1 MSLSDQSQQWYPT
14 SVQVTVLQ
22 ARSLR
27 IKGKNGTNDAYA
39 IMQVAKDK
47 FATSV
52 AEKSVAPVWKEEA
65 TFELPLFH
73 NGNTEKCTLH
83 VHVMHR
89 ALVGPDK
96 LLGQAVINLLELS
109 EVKSRNKTEWHKL
122 LDKAGKP
129 DKDRGEVLVDIQ
141 FMKNNLTAS
150 MFDLSATDKPRSR
163 LRKFKDKVRGKKEGL
178 SDSASAVVPSFT
190 QVLTDSEGEGEGVGK
205 GSADKEEQKKKNK
218 LKSLFSPKSNLQC
231 HGLSQS
237 MSVLGP
243 LPENNSSLSGSRST
257 GLNVD
262 SSEGKNK
269 FKFLTHKRT
278 GSSLSLGRSKI
289 PAPLAEQSNLC
300 INGTHMYTEEPQ
312 PRSTRTGSNFSL
324 ASSGHGSMED
334 LRKAQGRKSSG
345 TSMDSFRAL
354 KKPSPWAEEEERVT
368 MDEEKKRKE
377 EQESKKLDEE
387 ERIRKEEQEK
397 RRITEE
403 EGEEIRLEEEQD
415 DRSLKV
421 EGEERVWKEDQE
433 KWRLE
438 EKRREMEE
446 QEKWEKEERIRRE
459 EHERMR
465 REDILRKED
474 ERKMRHLEER
484 LKREKDERIKEEEE
498 RIRREQNEE
507 DMQREEEDRKM
518 REEEEVERRRGEERM
533 KREAEERM
541 KREEDRLRKE
551 EEEEMRIEEEEQ
563 RMKRE
568 EDRLRK
574 EEEERMKKEE
584 DRLRKEEEE
593 ERMKREDDR
602 VRKEEEEERR
612 RRIEEEE
619 QRMKREAEEE
629 RMKMEEDRLR
639 KEEEEEER
647 MKREEDRLRKEEE
660 EERMKRE
667 EDRLRKE
674 EEEERMKREEEE
686 ERRRI
691 EEGEERMK
699 REAEEERMKRKD
711 RLRKEEEEERR
722 RRIEE
727 EEQRMKRE
735 AEEERMTREE
745 DRLRKEE
752 EEERRRRI
760 EKEEERMKREE
771 DRLRKEEEEEEERR
785 RIEEG
790 EERMKR
796 EEDRVRKEEEEER
809 RIEEEEERMKREED
823 RLRKEEEEE
832 RMKREEDRLRKEEE
846 EERMKREEDRV
857 RKEEEEE
864 RRIEEEEQRI
874 KREEDGLRKEER
886 KIREEEERVRKA
898 AEEDWLR
905 EEMGIKRMEERIKRE
920 EEDRLRKEEELRKIM
935 EKEKRLREEED
946 DMRRKE
952 KEQRKMRNEEERR
965 IEQEMLRKEEAE
977 RTRLEEE
984 REEEK
989 RRDEEQRKLME
1000 AKERFRLDEENMKKE
1015 QLRGQEEKMTE
1026 KEKKTNAQ
1034 MEEKRRHEEVRVKL
1048 EEVEQQMKQN
1058 REAEAIV
1065 CNNPFEEV
1073 SPTTSC
1079 DDTSSNNP
1087 FEETPTTSSTRCRTN
1102 KVSAVKPRPSSW
1114 VNPSQPSVSS
1124 NPFLSSLSPEIES
1137 SMDSPSVDGET
1148 RGAQDPSTDLME
1160 KKDPAPL
1167 PPNNQRW
1174 ARMDN
1179 WPSKGNAHSVTVN
1192 LTQTKPTKQPPPPR
1206 RQSSTSLVGYGD
1218 DQESVSGQ
1226 DHSSIRM
1233 DKGTA
1238 PDRPSQAPSQTQR
1251 NQSMTRVNLGHKD
1264 IVGASMSKV
1273 SQRVVQMIT
1282 PLRSSYTATTEH
1294 TCGNQPEQHMPSATG
1309 GLRVAKH
1316 NKGPAPS
1323 RPQYPPGKTMP
1334 KVDVLD
1340 KQLNSEEQDSLVE
1353 FDPNNPFAEDCRM
1366 EKSSGH
1372 GEEQRLTGEHQESL
1386 DSHNHQSCTSTEE
1399 NPGSMQNSVVGDSME
1414 LPTPDVLIA
1423 EDGSCPI
1430 KNTLAKRVC
1439 APLPPL
1445 KKTSTSREEDT
1456 GKQSSVKLQSPG
1468 ASSLS
1473 KLSSS
1478 ISEKMQ
1484 NRSVGVALTCVT
1496 IAQPPCVPSPA
1507 PSFLP
1512 QTKSLKGS
1520 GGRSDCPPQTS
1531 SLPDQRT
1538 LLQAGAVSSIAEH
1551 CSGEEAGGRGDRPIS
1566 STRRP
1571 HPVKPLSSLENQP
1584 ASNIQEG
1591 QAGISTGFLSVL
1603 QEKIKVKDTG
1613 VKGQYSQLTQEELIS
1628 LVVKQQDQLSKRD
1641 NKIKELE
1648 QYIDNLLVRIIEE
1661 QPSILM
1667 SMNSLK

>member
-1 MSLSDQSQQWYPT
+1 MSLSDQSRQWYPT
-14 SVQVTVLQ
+14 SVQVTVVQ
-22 ARSLR
+22 SRSLR
-27 IKGKNGTNDAYA
+27 IKGENGTNDAYA

-129 DKDRGEVLVDIQ
+129 DKDQGEVQVDIQ
-141 FMKNNLTAS
+141 FMKNNMTAS

-163 LRKFKDKVRGKKEGL
+163 LGKFKDKVRGKKEGL
-178 SDSASAVVPSFT
+178 SDTASAVVPSFT

-205 GSADKEEQKKKNK
+205 GGADKGEKKKKNK
-218 LKSLFSPKSNLQC
+218 LKSLFSPKSNLQR

-243 LPENNSSLSGSRST
+243 LPEKKSSLSGSRST

-262 SSEGKNK
+262 SSDGKNK
-269 FKFLTHKRT
+269 FTFQTHKRT

-312 PRSTRTGSNFSL
+312 PRSARTGSNFSL

-354 KKPSPWAEEEERVT
+354 KQPSSWAEEEERV
-368 MDEEKKRKE
+368 
-377 EQESKKLDEE
+377 
-387 ERIRKEEQEK
+387 I
-397 RRITEE
+397 
-403 EGEEIRLEEEQD
+403 
-415 DRSLKV
+415 
-421 EGEERVWKEDQE
+421 
-433 KWRLE
+433 
-438 EKRREMEE
+438 
-446 QEKWEKEERIRRE
+446 
-459 EHERMR
+459 
-465 REDILRKED
+465 EDILRKED
-474 ERKMRHLEER
+474 KRKMREVEER
-484 LKREKDERIKEEEE
+484 LKREKDERIKEEEQ
-498 RIRREQNEE
+498 IRREQEEE
-507 DMQREEEDRKM
+507 DMQRREEEERKM
-518 REEEEVERRRGEERM
+518 REEEERLRREQEDILRRIREEEEDERRRGEERM
-533 KREAEERM
+533 KREAKEERM
-541 KREEDRLRKE
+541 KGEAK
-551 EEEEMRIEEEEQ
+551 
-563 RMKRE
+563 
-568 EDRLRK
+568 
-574 EEEERMKKEE
+574 
-584 DRLRKEEEE
+584 E
-593 ERMKREDDR
+593 ERMKREDDRLREEEEEKKRIEAEEEIMKREEDR

-612 RRIEEEE
+612 RFEEGE
-619 QRMKREAEEE
+619 QRMKREA
-629 RMKMEEDRLR
+629 
-639 KEEEEEER
+639 EEER

-660 EERMKRE
+660 ERRRRIEEEEQIIKRE

-674 EEEERMKREEEE
+674 ESRM
-686 ERRRI
+686 
-691 EEGEERMK
+691 
-699 REAEEERMKRKD
+699 
-711 RLRKEEEEERR
+711 
-722 RRIEE
+722 
-727 EEQRMKRE
+727 
-735 AEEERMTREE
+735 
-745 DRLRKEE
+745 
-752 EEERRRRI
+752 
-760 EKEEERMKREE
+760 
-771 DRLRKEEEEEEERR
+771 
-785 RIEEG
+785 
-790 EERMKR
+790 
-796 EEDRVRKEEEEER
+796 
-809 RIEEEEERMKREED
+809 
-823 RLRKEEEEE
+823 
-832 RMKREEDRLRKEEE
+832 
-846 EERMKREEDRV
+846 
-857 RKEEEEE
+857 
-864 RRIEEEEQRI
+864 
-874 KREEDGLRKEER
+874 
-886 KIREEEERVRKA
+886 REEEER
-898 AEEDWLR
+898 D
-905 EEMGIKRMEERIKRE
+905 ERIQRE
-920 EEDRLRKEEELRKIM
+920 AEDRLRKEEELRMIR
-935 EKEKRLREEED
+935 EKEERLRRAEED
-946 DMRRKE
+946 DMWRKE
-952 KEQRKMRNEEERR
+952 EEQRKMRNEEERIRR
-965 IEQEMLRKEEAE
+965 IEQMLRKEEE
-977 RTRLEEE
+977 EGTRLEEE
-984 REEEK
+984 REEE

-1000 AKERFRLDEENMKKE
+1000 AKENMKKE
-1015 QLRGQEEKMTE
+1015 ELRGQEEKR
-1026 KEKKTNAQ
+1026 NAQ

-1048 EEVEQQMKQN
+1048 DKVEQQMKQN

-1073 SPTTSC
+1073 SPTTSY
-1079 DDTSSNNP
+1079 DDNSSNNP
-1087 FEETPTTSSTRCRTN
+1087 FEETTTTSSTGPISRTN
-1102 KVSAVKPRPSSW
+1102 KVSAVKPRTSSW

-1124 NPFLSSLSPEIES
+1124 NPFLSLLSPEIEI
-1137 SMDSPSVDGET
+1137 SMDSPRVDGET

-1192 LTQTKPTKQPPPPR
+1192 LAQTKPKKQPHPPR
-1206 RQSSTSLVGYGD
+1206 RQSSMSLVGCGD

-1233 DKGTA
+1233 DKGPA
-1238 PDRPSQAPSQTQR
+1238 PDRPSQALSQTQR
-1251 NQSMTRVNLGHKD
+1251 DQSMTRVNLGHKD

-1282 PLRSSYTATTEH
+1282 PLRFSSTATTEH
-1294 TCGNQPEQHMPSATG
+1294 TSGGQSSTHHGNQPEQHMPSATE

-1334 KVDVLD
+1334 KVYVLD
-1340 KQLNSEEQDSLVE
+1340 KQLNTEEHDTLVE

-1386 DSHNHQSCTSTEE
+1386 DSPNHQSRTSTEA

-1414 LPTPDVLIA
+1414 LPTPDVLLV
-1423 EDGSCPI
+1423 EDGSRSI
-1430 KNTLAKRVC
+1430 KNTLAERVC
-1439 APLPPL
+1439 VPLPPL

-1456 GKQSSVKLQSPG
+1456 GKQSSVKLQCPG

-1484 NRSVGVALTCVT
+1484 NRGVGVALTCVN
-1496 IAQPPCVPSPA
+1496 IAQPQCVPSPA
-1507 PSFLP
+1507 LSFLP
-1512 QTKSLKGS
+1512 QPKPLKGS
-1520 GGRSDCPPQTS
+1520 GGRSNCPPQTS
-1531 SLPDQRT
+1531 SPPGQRI
-1538 LLQAGAVSSIAEH
+1538 LLQAGAMSSVAEH
-1551 CSGEEAGGRGDRPIS
+1551 CSGEEEGGGRGDRPTS

-1584 ASNIQEG
+1584 ASNIQEA
-1591 QAGISTGFLSVL
+1591 QAGISTGFLCVL

-1648 QYIDNLLVRIIEE
+1648 HYIDNLLVRIIEE

>member
-1 MSLSDQSQQWYPT
+1 MSLSDQSRQWYPT
-14 SVQVTVLQ
+14 SVQVTVVQ

-65 TFELPLFH
+65 MFELPLFH

-129 DKDRGEVLVDIQ
+129 DKDQGEVQVDIQ
-141 FMKNNLTAS
+141 FMKNNMTAS

-163 LRKFKDKVRGKKEGL
+163 LGKFKDKVRGKKEGL
-178 SDSASAVVPSFT
+178 SDTASAVVPSFT

-205 GSADKEEQKKKNK
+205 GGADKGEKKKKNK
-218 LKSLFSPKSNLQC
+218 LKSLFSPKSNLQR

-243 LPENNSSLSGSRST
+243 LPEKKSSLSGSRST

-262 SSEGKNK
+262 SSDGKNK
-269 FKFLTHKRT
+269 FTFQTHKRT

-312 PRSTRTGSNFSL
+312 PRSARTGSNFSL

-354 KKPSPWAEEEERVT
+354 KQPSSWAEEEERV
-368 MDEEKKRKE
+368 MLDEERTRKE

-397 RRITEE
+397 SRITE
-403 EGEEIRLEEEQD
+403 EGEEIRLEEEQGE
-415 DRSLKV
+415 RRLKV
-421 EGEERVWKEDQE
+421 EGEDRVWKEDQE

-438 EKRREMEE
+438 EKTREMEE
-446 QEKWEKEERIRRE
+446 QERWEEEERIMRD

-474 ERKMRHLEER
+474 KRKMREVEER
-484 LKREKDERIKEEEE
+484 LKREKDERIKEEEQ
-498 RIRREQNEE
+498 IRREQEEE
-507 DMQREEEDRKM
+507 DMQRREEEERKM
-518 REEEEVERRRGEERM
+518 REEEERLRREQEDILRKIREEEEDERRGEERM
-533 KREAEERM
+533 KREDKEERM
-541 KREEDRLRKE
+541 NREDK
-551 EEEEMRIEEEEQ
+551 
-563 RMKRE
+563 
-568 EDRLRK
+568 
-574 EEEERMKKEE
+574 
-584 DRLRKEEEE
+584 E

-602 VRKEEEEERR
+602 LREEEEEKKRRIEAEAEIMKREEDRVREEEERR
-612 RRIEEEE
+612 RFEEGE

-629 RMKMEEDRLR
+629 RMK
-639 KEEEEEER
+639 
-647 MKREEDRLRKEEE
+647 REEDRLR
-660 EERMKRE
+660 
-667 EDRLRKE
+667 
-674 EEEERMKREEEE
+674 
-686 ERRRI
+686 
-691 EEGEERMK
+691 
-699 REAEEERMKRKD
+699 
-711 RLRKEEEEERR
+711 EEERR
-722 RRIEE
+722 RR
-727 EEQRMKRE
+727 
-735 AEEERMTREE
+735 
-745 DRLRKEE
+745 L
-752 EEERRRRI
+752 
-760 EKEEERMKREE
+760 
-771 DRLRKEEEEEEERR
+771 
-785 RIEEG
+785 
-790 EERMKR
+790 
-796 EEDRVRKEEEEER
+796 
-809 RIEEEEERMKREED
+809 
-823 RLRKEEEEE
+823 
-832 RMKREEDRLRKEEE
+832 
-846 EERMKREEDRV
+846 
-857 RKEEEEE
+857 
-864 RRIEEEEQRI
+864 EEEEQRI
-874 KREEDGLRKEER
+874 KREEDRLRKEESR
-886 KIREEEERVRKA
+886 MREEEERVRKT

-905 EEMGIKRMEERIKRE
+905 EEMGIKRMEEDERIQRE
-920 EEDRLRKEEELRKIM
+920 EEDRLRKEEELRKIR
-935 EKEKRLREEED
+935 EKEERLRRAEED
-946 DMRRKE
+946 DMWRKE
-952 KEQRKMRNEEERR
+952 EEQRKMRNEEERIRR
-965 IEQEMLRKEEAE
+965 IEQMLRKEEE
-977 RTRLEEE
+977 EGTRLEEE
-984 REEEK
+984 REEE
-989 RRDEEQRKLME
+989 RRDEEQRKRME
-1000 AKERFRLDEENMKKE
+1000 AKENMKKE
-1015 QLRGQEEKMTE
+1015 ELRGQEEKR
-1026 KEKKTNAQ
+1026 NAQ

-1048 EEVEQQMKQN
+1048 DKVEQQMKQN

-1079 DDTSSNNP
+1079 DDNSSNNP
-1087 FEETPTTSSTRCRTN
+1087 FEETTTTSSTGPISRTN

-1124 NPFLSSLSPEIES
+1124 NPFLSFLSPEIEI
-1137 SMDSPSVDGET
+1137 SMDSHRVDGET
-1148 RGAQDPSTDLME
+1148 RGSQDPSTDLME

-1192 LTQTKPTKQPPPPR
+1192 VAQTKPTKQPHPPR
-1206 RQSSTSLVGYGD
+1206 HQSSMSLVGCGD

-1233 DKGTA
+1233 DKGPA

-1251 NQSMTRVNLGHKD
+1251 DQSMTRVNLGHKD

-1282 PLRSSYTATTEH
+1282 PLRFSSTATTEH
-1294 TCGNQPEQHMPSATG
+1294 TSGGQSSTHHGNQPEQHMPSATG
-1309 GLRVAKH
+1309 GLRVAIH

-1340 KQLNSEEQDSLVE
+1340 KQLNTEEHDSLVE

-1386 DSHNHQSCTSTEE
+1386 DSPNHQSRTSTEA

-1414 LPTPDVLIA
+1414 LPTPDVLLVG
-1423 EDGSCPI
+1423 DGSRSI
-1430 KNTLAKRVC
+1430 KNTLAERVC
-1439 APLPPL
+1439 VPLPPL

-1484 NRSVGVALTCVT
+1484 NRGVGVALTCVN

-1507 PSFLP
+1507 LSFLP
-1512 QTKSLKGS
+1512 QPKPLNGS
-1520 GGRSDCPPQTS
+1520 GGRSNCPPQTS
-1531 SLPDQRT
+1531 SLPGQRI
-1538 LLQAGAVSSIAEH
+1538 LLQAGAMSSVAEH
-1551 CSGEEAGGRGDRPIS
+1551 CSGEEGGGRGDRPTS

-1591 QAGISTGFLSVL
+1591 HAGISTGFLGVL

-1648 QYIDNLLVRIIEE
+1648 HYIDNLLVRIIEE

>member
-1 MSLSDQSQQWYPT
+1 MSLSDQSRQWYPT
-14 SVQVTVLQ
+14 SVQVTVVQ
-22 ARSLR
+22 ARRLR
-27 IKGKNGTNDAYA
+27 IKGRNGTNDAYA

-89 ALVGPDK
+89 ALVGPDT

-129 DKDRGEVLVDIQ
+129 DKDRGEVQVDIQ
-141 FMKNNLTAS
+141 FLKNNMTAS
-150 MFDLSATDKPRSR
+150 MFDLSATDKPHSR
-163 LRKFKDKVRGKKEGL
+163 LGKFKDKVRGKKEGL
-178 SDSASAVVPSFT
+178 SDTASAVVPSFT

-205 GSADKEEQKKKNK
+205 GGADKGEKKKKNK
-218 LKSLFSPKSNLQC
+218 LKSLFSPKSNLQR

-243 LPENNSSLSGSRST
+243 LPEKNSSLSSSRST
-257 GLNVD
+257 GLSVD

-289 PAPLAEQSNLC
+289 PAPLAERSNLC

-312 PRSTRTGSNFSL
+312 PRSARTGSNFSL

-354 KKPSPWAEEEERVT
+354 KQPSTWAEEEERV
-368 MDEEKKRKE
+368 MLDEERKRKE

-397 RRITEE
+397 MRITEK
-403 EGEEIRLEEEQD
+403 EGEEIRLEEEQEE
-415 DRSLKV
+415 RRLTV
-421 EGEERVWKEDQE
+421 EGEDRVWKEDQE

-446 QEKWEKEERIRRE
+446 QERWEEEERIRRE

-474 ERKMRHLEER
+474 ERKMREVEER
-484 LKREKDERIKEEEE
+484 LKREKDERIKEEE
-498 RIRREQNEE
+498 RIRREQEE
-507 DMQREEEDRKM
+507 DMQRRGEEERKM
-518 REEEEVERRRGEERM
+518 REEEE
-533 KREAEERM
+533 
-541 KREEDRLRKE
+541 RLRRE
-551 EEEEMRIEEEEQ
+551 QEDILRRI
-563 RMKRE
+563 RE
-568 EDRLRK
+568 
-574 EEEERMKKEE
+574 
-584 DRLRKEEEE
+584 
-593 ERMKREDDR
+593 
-602 VRKEEEEERR
+602 VEEEEERR
-612 RRIEEEE
+612 
-619 QRMKREAEEE
+619 A
-629 RMKMEEDRLR
+629 
-639 KEEEEEER
+639 
-647 MKREEDRLRKEEE
+647 
-660 EERMKRE
+660 
-667 EDRLRKE
+667 
-674 EEEERMKREEEE
+674 
-686 ERRRI
+686 
-691 EEGEERMK
+691 EERMK
-699 REAEEERMKRKD
+699 REAEEERMKREDDRLRKEEEEKRRRIEAEEGRMKREQDRVKEEEEERRRFAEEEGRMKREDD
-711 RLRKEEEEERR
+711 RLRKEEEEEKR
-722 RRIEE
+722 RRIEAE
-727 EEQRMKRE
+727 ERMKRE
-735 AEEERMTREE
+735 AEEE
-745 DRLRKEE
+745 K
-752 EEERRRRI
+752 
-760 EKEEERMKREE
+760 
-771 DRLRKEEEEEEERR
+771 
-785 RIEEG
+785 
-790 EERMKR
+790 MKR

-809 RIEEEEERMKREED
+809 RRFEEGEQRIKREAKEERMKREED
-823 RLRKEEEEE
+823 RLREEEEEEE
-832 RMKREEDRLRKEEE
+832 RRIEEEDQRIKREEDRLRKEER
-846 EERMKREEDRV
+846 RM
-857 RKEEEEE
+857 
-864 RRIEEEEQRI
+864 
-874 KREEDGLRKEER
+874 
-886 KIREEEERVRKA
+886 REEEERVRKA
-898 AEEDWLR
+898 AEEDWLS
-905 EEMGIKRMEERIKRE
+905 EEMGIKRMEKDKRIKRE
-920 EEDRLRKEEELRKIM
+920 EEDRLRKEEELRKIR
-935 EKEKRLREEED
+935 ENEERLRREEED
-946 DMRRKE
+946 DMQRKE
-952 KEQRKMRNEEERR
+952 EEQRKMRNEEERR

-984 REEEK
+984 REEE
-989 RRDEEQRKLME
+989 RRSDEEQRELME
-1000 AKERFRLDEENMKKE
+1000 VKERFRVDEENMKKE
-1015 QLRGQEEKMTE
+1015 ELRGQEEKMTE
-1026 KEKKTNAQ
+1026 KEKKRNAQ
-1034 MEEKRRHEEVRVKL
+1034 MEEKQRHEEVRVKL
-1048 EEVEQQMKQN
+1048 DKVEQQMKQN
-1058 REAEAIV
+1058 KEAETIV
-1065 CNNPFEEV
+1065 CNNPFEDV
-1073 SPTTSC
+1073 SPTTSF
-1079 DDTSSNNP
+1079 DDNSSNNP
-1087 FEETPTTSSTRCRTN
+1087 FEETPTTSSTGPISCRTN

-1124 NPFLSSLSPEIES
+1124 NPFLSFLSPEMEI
-1137 SMDSPSVDGET
+1137 SMDSPRVDGET

-1160 KKDPAPL
+1160 KKDPALL

-1192 LTQTKPTKQPPPPR
+1192 LAQTKPTKQPPPPR
-1206 RQSSTSLVGYGD
+1206 HQSSTSLVECGD
-1218 DQESVSGQ
+1218 YQESVSGQ
-1226 DHSSIRM
+1226 DQSSIRM
-1233 DKGTA
+1233 DKGPA

-1251 NQSMTRVNLGHKD
+1251 DQSMTRVNLGHKD

-1282 PLRSSYTATTEH
+1282 PLRFSSTATTEH
-1294 TCGNQPEQHMPSATG
+1294 TSGGQSSTHHGKQPEQHMPSATG

-1340 KQLNSEEQDSLVE
+1340 KQLNAEEHDSLVE
-1353 FDPNNPFAEDCRM
+1353 FDTNNPFAEYCRM

-1386 DSHNHQSCTSTEE
+1386 DSHNHQTCTSTEA

-1414 LPTPDVLIA
+1414 LPTPDVLLA
-1423 EDGSCPI
+1423 EDGSRPI

-1439 APLPPL
+1439 VPLPPL

-1473 KLSSS
+1473 NLSSS

-1484 NRSVGVALTCVT
+1484 NRGVGVALTCVN

-1507 PSFLP
+1507 PPFLP
-1512 QTKSLKGS
+1512 QPKPLKRS
-1520 GGRSDCPPQTS
+1520 GGRSNCPPQTS
-1531 SLPDQRT
+1531 SLPGQRT
-1538 LLQAGAVSSIAEH
+1538 LLQAGAMSSVAEH
-1551 CSGEEAGGRGDRPIS
+1551 CSGEEAGGRGDRPTS

-1571 HPVKPLSSLENQP
+1571 HPVKPLSFLENQP
-1584 ASNIQEG
+1584 ASNIQGG
-1591 QAGISTGFLSVL
+1591 QTSISTGILGVL
-1603 QEKIKVKDTG
+1603 QEKLKVKDTG

>member
-1 MSLSDQSQQWYPT
+1 MSLSDQSRQCYPT
-14 SVQVTVLQ
+14 SVQVTVVQ

-52 AEKSVAPVWKEEA
+52 AENSVAPVWKEEA

-83 VHVMHR
+83 VHVMYR

-129 DKDRGEVLVDIQ
+129 DKDRGEVQVDIQ
-141 FMKNNLTAS
+141 FMKNNMTAS
-150 MFDLSATDKPRSR
+150 MFDLSATEKPHSR
-163 LRKFKDKVRGKKEGL
+163 LARFKDKVRGKKESL
-178 SDSASAVVPSFT
+178 SDTASAVVPSFT
-190 QVLTDSEGEGEGVGK
+190 QVLTDSEGEGEGGTDK
-205 GSADKEEQKKKNK
+205 GEKKKKNK
-218 LKSLFSPKSNLQC
+218 LKSLFSPKSNLQH

-243 LPENNSSLSGSRST
+243 LPEKNSSLSGSRST

-269 FKFLTHKRT
+269 FKFQTHKRT

-312 PRSTRTGSNFSL
+312 PRSARTVSNFSL
-324 ASSGHGSMED
+324 ASSGHGSVED

-354 KKPSPWAEEEERVT
+354 RQPSTWAEEEERA
-368 MDEEKKRKE
+368 MLDEERKKKE
-377 EQESKKLDEE
+377 EQERKKLDEE

-397 RRITEE
+397 SKITEE
-403 EGEEIRLEEEQD
+403 EGEEMRLEEEQEE
-415 DRSLKV
+415 RSLKV
-421 EGEERVWKEDQE
+421 EGENSIWKEDQE

-446 QEKWEKEERIRRE
+446 QERWEEEERIRRE
-459 EHERMR
+459 EHEIM

-474 ERKMRHLEER
+474 ESKMREVEER
-484 LKREKDERIKEEEE
+484 LKREKDERIKEEE
-498 RIRREQNEE
+498 RIRREQEE
-507 DMQREEEDRKM
+507 SMQREEEERKM
-518 REEEEVERRRGEERM
+518 REEEERLRREQEDILRKIREEERRGEERLKREAEEKMKREENRVEEEERRFEEEEEGRMKREDDRLEEEEEKKRRIEAEEEIM
-533 KREAEERM
+533 KREAEENM
-541 KREEDRLRKE
+541 KREEDRVRRKE
-551 EEEEMRIEEEEQ
+551 EEEG

-568 EDRLRK
+568 E
-574 EEEERMKKEE
+574 
-584 DRLRKEEEE
+584 
-593 ERMKREDDR
+593 DR
-602 VRKEEEEERR
+602 VRKEEEERR
-612 RRIEEEE
+612 FEEEE
-619 QRMKREAEEE
+619 
-629 RMKMEEDRLR
+629 
-639 KEEEEEER
+639 
-647 MKREEDRLRKEEE
+647 
-660 EERMKRE
+660 
-667 EDRLRKE
+667 
-674 EEEERMKREEEE
+674 
-686 ERRRI
+686 
-691 EEGEERMK
+691 GRMK
-699 REAEEERMKRKD
+699 REAEEERMKRED

-727 EEQRMKRE
+727 EE
-735 AEEERMTREE
+735 
-745 DRLRKEE
+745 
-752 EEERRRRI
+752 
-760 EKEEERMKREE
+760 
-771 DRLRKEEEEEEERR
+771 
-785 RIEEG
+785 
-790 EERMKR
+790 
-796 EEDRVRKEEEEER
+796 RVRKT
-809 RIEEEEERMKREED
+809 
-823 RLRKEEEEE
+823 
-832 RMKREEDRLRKEEE
+832 
-846 EERMKREEDRV
+846 
-857 RKEEEEE
+857 
-864 RRIEEEEQRI
+864 
-874 KREEDGLRKEER
+874 
-886 KIREEEERVRKA
+886 

-905 EEMGIKRMEERIKRE
+905 EEMGIKRMEDKIIKRE
-920 EEDRLRKEEELRKIM
+920 EEDRLRKEEELRKIR
-935 EKEKRLREEED
+935 EKEERLREEED
-946 DMRRKE
+946 DMRRNE
-952 KEQRKMRNEEERR
+952 EEQRKMKNEEERR

-984 REEEK
+984 REED
-989 RRDEEQRKLME
+989 RRNEEQGKLME
-1000 AKERFRLDEENMKKE
+1000 AKERFRVDEENMKKE
-1015 QLRGQEEKMTE
+1015 DLRGQEEEMTE
-1026 KEKKTNAQ
+1026 KEKKRNAQ
-1034 MEEKRRHEEVRVKL
+1034 MEKKRRHEEVRVKL
-1048 EEVEQQMKQN
+1048 DKVEQPMKQN
-1058 REAEAIV
+1058 REAEATV

-1079 DDTSSNNP
+1079 DDNSSNIL
-1087 FEETPTTSSTRCRTN
+1087 FEETPTTSPTGPISCRTN
-1102 KVSAVKPRPSSW
+1102 KVSAVKQRPSSC

-1124 NPFLSSLSPEIES
+1124 NPFLSFLSPEIEI
-1137 SMDSPSVDGET
+1137 SMDSPRVDGET
-1148 RGAQDPSTDLME
+1148 RGTQDPSTDLME

-1167 PPNNQRW
+1167 PLNQRW

-1179 WPSKGNAHSVTVN
+1179 WPSKGNGQSVTVN
-1192 LTQTKPTKQPPPPR
+1192 LARTKPTKQPPPPI
-1206 RQSSTSLVGYGD
+1206 RQSSTSLVGCGD
-1218 DQESVSGQ
+1218 NQESVSGQ

-1233 DKGTA
+1233 DKGPA

-1251 NQSMTRVNLGHKD
+1251 DQSMTRVNLGHKD
-1264 IVGASMSKV
+1264 IGASMSKV
-1273 SQRVVQMIT
+1273 SQRVVKIIT
-1282 PLRSSYTATTEH
+1282 PLRFSSTATTEH
-1294 TCGNQPEQHMPSATG
+1294 TSGGQSSTHHGNQPEQEMPSATG

-1334 KVDVLD
+1334 KVDVID
-1340 KQLNSEEQDSLVE
+1340 KQLNTEEHDSLVE

-1372 GEEQRLTGEHQESL
+1372 GEEQRLTGEYQESL
-1386 DSHNHQSCTSTEE
+1386 DSPNHQSCTSIEA
-1399 NPGSMQNSVVGDSME
+1399 NPGSMLNSVVRDSME
-1414 LPTPDVLIA
+1414 LPTPNVLLA
-1423 EDGSCPI
+1423 EDGSRHI
-1430 KNTLAKRVC
+1430 KNSLAELVC
-1439 APLPPL
+1439 VPLLPL
-1445 KKTSTSREEDT
+1445 KKTSISREEDT

-1468 ASSLS
+1468 VSSLS

-1478 ISEKMQ
+1478 ISEKLQ
-1484 NRSVGVALTCVT
+1484 NRGVGMALTCVT

-1507 PSFLP
+1507 PSILP
-1512 QTKSLKGS
+1512 QPKPLKGS
-1520 GGRSDCPPQTS
+1520 GGRSNCPPQTS
-1531 SLPDQRT
+1531 SLPGQRT
-1538 LLQAGAVSSIAEH
+1538 LLQAGAMSSVAEH
-1551 CSGEEAGGRGDRPIS
+1551 CSGEEAGGRGDRPTS

-1584 ASNIQEG
+1584 ASNIQER
-1591 QAGISTGFLSVL
+1591 QAGISTGILGVL